1 MSEAP
6 PPPAVL
12 LEAERARAYCELA
25 ARLLAVSRPG
35 SQFFEPAQL
44 RHLLWGASHPWPRAP
59 HARVEVVAATGWP
72 SVRTLEQL
80 SLLRSTAV
88 DYFEAHRT
96 RPSPEAKSFLTA
108 LAASALPRQATTVA
122 RLVSRARGGRRFQ
135 VVHERYAG
143 HLGVPVR
150 FTFHLTD
157 ERARYLEVRRDGQAS
172 ISRALSKALEL
183 SCEGG
188 AEEALWGLS
197 ALEGAEVAEVVMGQL
212 GPLEAPGF
220 FAAPSSPLRR
230 FLAGQPPGG
239 AVLHAVIERAAA
251 DVAQDGCR
259 DPFFQP
265 TGGGEA
271 QRRRAALGYRVFR
284 ERRLACTGGIRAA
297 LEAQLASLG
306 QRLVV
311 RAGE

>member
-1 MSEAP
+1 MSAAP
-6 PPPAVL
+6 APAVV
-12 LEAERARAYCELA
+12 LEAEAARAYCALGASLLA
-25 ARLLAVSRPG
+25 AARPG
-35 SQFFEPAQL
+35 SQFYDPPQL

-72 SVRTLEQL
+72 SVRSLEQL
-80 SLLRSTAV
+80 ALLRSTAV
-88 DYFEAHRT
+88 DYFEAHRA
-96 RPSPEAKSFLTA
+96 RPSADAKSFLTA
-108 LAASALPRQATTVA
+108 LAASPLPRQSATVA
-122 RLVSRARGGRRFQ
+122 RLVSRSKGGRRFQ

-143 HLGVPVR
+143 QLGLPVR

-157 ERARYLEVRRDGQAS
+157 EKARYLEVRRDGEVS
-172 ISRALSKALEL
+172 IARALHRALEL

-188 AEEALWGLS
+188 AEEALWGLA

-212 GPLEAPGF
+212 GPLEAPGLF
-220 FAAPSSPLRR
+220 SAPTAPLQRW
-230 FLAGQPPGG
+230 LAEQPPGA

-259 DPFFQP
+259 DPFAAP
-265 TGGGEA
+265 AGGEEA

-284 ERRLACTGGIRAA
+284 ERRLACTAGLQAA
-297 LEAQLASLG
+297 LEAHLAGLG

-311 RAGE
+311 RASA